1 MQYQTHIFL
10 NNYINN
16 LIVQKSIYTLKGW
29 NENTRENKIP
39 LSHTIIGL
47 SFIQK
52 RLCVDFFVKISKV
65 LTAN

>member
-1 MQYQTHIFL
+1 MQYQTHIFHK
-10 NNYINN
+10 NYINN
-16 LIVQKSIYTLKGW
+16 VILKKSIYTLKGW
-29 NENTRENKIP
+29 NQNKRKNNKP
-39 LSHTIIGL
+39 LSHAIIGL